1 MNDSSVQTQIT
12 CPQCG
17 TPFQARVYNVVD
29 ARQHPHLKEQLL
41 SGRLNVV
48 TCPACGTQ
56 GALMAPLA
64 YHDPDKELL
73 VLFIPSALNLPMEE
87 EERLAG
93 QLTNAVMNAVPPEAR
108 KGYFLNPK
116 RVMTLESLIET
127 VLEAEGVDREAL
139 RRQHER
145 IQLLLKML
153 DAVEDEAALKPLV
166 EASRELVDRDFLLL
180 LVGMM
185 GAAQERQDEQT
196 LQRLRRLQEKL
207 VAWLNIPP
215 EEIPRAAQEA
225 VYDDLLRTLR
235 QVSPEQ
241 LRAVVAHY
249 RPLLDYGFFLYM
261 AEQIESSEDQTE
273 KAELETLRNVLV
285 DLTEE
290 MDREAQEAVERASR
304 QLNEILRAPDM
315 DAAIAERIDELD
327 EAFLVVLSANIQ
339 AAAQQNRPDVVEVLQ
354 RVYRRVVE
362 EAEKRL
368 RPELQMVNR
377 LLRAETREERE
388 ALLKEAFSTYN
399 PAGFIE
405 ILEVL
410 AADAEAQGVSREFL
424 DRVHDIIEQAKAI
437 HASLQVGQ

>member
-1 MNDSSVQTQIT
+1 MNVLPAQTQIT

-29 ARQHPHLKEQLL
+29 ARQQPHLKEQLL
-41 SGRLNVV
+41 SGQLNVV
-48 TCPACGTQ
+48 TCPSCGTK
-56 GALMAPLA
+56 GALMVPLA

-73 VLFIPSALNLPMEE
+73 VLFIPSALNLSMEE

-93 QLTNAVMNAVPPEAR
+93 QLTNALMNAVPPEAR

-116 RVMTLESLIET
+116 RVMTLEGLIET
-127 VLEAEGVDREAL
+127 ILEAEGVDREAL
-139 RRQHER
+139 RRQSER

-153 DAVEDEAALKPLV
+153 DAVDDEAILKPLV
-166 EASRELVDRDFLLL
+166 EANREQVDRDFLFL

-185 GAAQERQDEQT
+185 GAAEERQDERT
-196 LQRLRRLQEKL
+196 FQRLRQLQEKL
-207 VAWLNIPP
+207 VTWLDIPP

-225 VYDDLLRTLR
+225 VYGDLLRMFR
-235 QVSPEQ
+235 QVSPDQ
-241 LRAVVAHY
+241 LRAAVAQY
-249 RPLLDYGFFLYM
+249 RPLLDYGFFLYV
-261 AEQIESSEDQTE
+261 AEQIEGSEDEAE
-273 KAELETLRNVLV
+273 KQALETLRDALV

-290 MDREAQEAVERASR
+290 MDREAQEAMERAAR

-315 DAAIAERIDELD
+315 DAAIAERLDELD

-339 AAAQQNRPDVVEVLQ
+339 AATEQNRPDVVQVLQ
-354 RVYRRVVE
+354 HIYRRVVE
-362 EAEKRL
+362 EAEKKL

-388 ALLKEAFSTYN
+388 ALLKEAFSTFN

-410 AADAEAQGVSREFL
+410 AADAEAQGVSRDFL
-424 DRVHDIIEQAKAI
+424 DRVYDIIEQAK
-437 HASLQVGQ
+437 SFLDGVQVSQ